1 MPLTLRSNPDTAPE
15 RRQSDHLVMSG
26 ELQVGRIYKR
36 ESTVNADSQ
45 WLWAINGV
53 QRAGPEVMR
62 VAGLTA
68 TLETA
73 QAELTENWQK
83 WLAWAHLQETNDVA
97 RPRDVLLEPKDRAG
111 QSHGP

>member
-1 MPLTLRSNPDTAPE
+1 MPLTLRRNPDSALE

-36 ESTVNADSQ
+36 ESTINADSQ

-53 QRAGPEVMR
+53 QRAGPDVMR
-62 VAGLTA
+62 VAGMTA

-73 QAELTENWQK
+73 QAELSENWQK
-83 WLAWAHLQETNDVA
+83 WLAWAHLHELGDAARPADVA
-97 RPRDVLLEPKDRAG
+97 TDPKVRNG